1 MIEQAA
7 VAGLNHVLAGQS
19 WARERLRPFAGKRVQ
34 FRLAPLP
41 DLRLL
46 ILDSGLVESAAAEDS
61 ADLTVTAQPGAVPL
75 LLARDDAA
83 MKQVDLAGPADL
95 ANTVQTLFRE
105 LEWDAEEDL
114 SKLFGDIAAHRMAGA
129 ARDFLGW
136 QKEAASRLAENFA
149 EYLTEEQPML
159 VQRAEA
165 QALAREVQALSEACE
180 RLERR
185 IERLQALQKRSRS

>member
-1 MIEQAA
+1 MIEHAA

-46 ILDSGLVESAAAEDS
+46 ILDSGLVESAAAADS

-165 QALAREVQALSEACE
+165 QAQAAEVQAVSEACA

-185 IERLQALQKRSRS
+185 IERLQALKSRS